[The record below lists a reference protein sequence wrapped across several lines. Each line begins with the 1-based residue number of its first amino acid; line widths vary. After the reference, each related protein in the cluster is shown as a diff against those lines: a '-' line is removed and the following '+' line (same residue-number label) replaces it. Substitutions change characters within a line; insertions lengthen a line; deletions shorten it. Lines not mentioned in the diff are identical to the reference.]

1 MEEMGSRAKP
11 VLFKI
16 IQDSE
21 EDLLSRRFA
30 ADAAASL
37 YGNSIRSYDR
47 ILCLLLQDKVGE
59 AVSIGDDA
67 VIQVLGIAKNRK
79 ENTLLRSIAI
89 EVLVSIPKSPESYSS
104 LSVVAALSSLVA
116 SEQEVPVL
124 RVKIADE
131 LPKLARICD
140 AAKMKLI
147 RSGLDKASNSQNSS
161 VQVAAEEAIQLID
174 NGSGGFVDDDNPT
187 LRISERK

>member
-161 VQVAAEEAIQLID
+161 VQFAAEEAIQLIE

-187 LRISERK
+187 LRIPERR